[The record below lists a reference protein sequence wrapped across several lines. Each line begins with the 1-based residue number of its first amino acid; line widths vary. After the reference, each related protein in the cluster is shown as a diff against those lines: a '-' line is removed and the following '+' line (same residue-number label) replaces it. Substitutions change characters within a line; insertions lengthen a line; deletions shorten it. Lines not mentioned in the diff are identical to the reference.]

1 VDLDTDWIIGI
12 ALLSIIALVLIL
24 VSLLFAFLPT
34 GGSIFVWWSLPLGGL
49 IVGGTVLW
57 LLTRD

>member
-1 VDLDTDWIIGI
+1 MDLETDWIIGI

-34 GGSIFVWWSLPLGGL
+34 SGSIFVWWTLPVSGL
-49 IVGGTVLW
+49 VIGGTVLW